1 MDLMLGLDS
10 KITTIQTTKIKPLIK
25 YKVLHFKKNV
35 LFSEMNLMFDVH
47 IEYLVV
53 FKRSF
58 L

>member
-35 LFSEMNLMFDVH
+35 LFL
-47 IEYLVV
+47 I
-53 FKRSF
+53 
-58 L
+58 